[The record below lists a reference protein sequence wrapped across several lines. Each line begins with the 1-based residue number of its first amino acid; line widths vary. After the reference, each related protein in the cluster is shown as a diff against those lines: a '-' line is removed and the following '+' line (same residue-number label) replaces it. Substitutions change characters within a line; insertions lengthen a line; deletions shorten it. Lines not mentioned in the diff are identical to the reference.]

1 MLIGL
6 KRIDSLDDGLYF
18 ASITKSELEK
28 ITVKKYNSNKIEC
41 EVTNDK
47 EKNSKLL

>member
-1 MLIGL
+1 MENIKLVNKL
-6 KRIDSLDDGLYF
+6 L
-18 ASITKSELEK
+18 KSELEK

-47 EKNSKLL
+47 EKNSKLFL